1 MLAGLTAGLVA
12 CSTMTAALRA
22 VHAQKPKK
30 LIGAVA
36 VASADAARAM
46 LHECDAMVC
55 LNVSADFFAVG
66 QFFEDFTQVSE
77 QDVIAALRK
86 SNASAPAVA

>member
-1 MLAGLTAGLVA
+1 
-12 CSTMTAALRA
+12 
-22 VHAQKPKK
+22 
-30 LIGAVA
+30 
-36 VASADAARAM
+36 
-46 LHECDAMVC
+46 MVC